1 MIRLLF
7 SFIFFILIIRISFAC
22 DCPPIGKVSKEQFDL
37 YEVIF
42 EGRVDSVSQNCSWFE
57 IITLNKGSSLQKVKL
72 FFDDSTDCRMS
83 FAKDEI
89 WIIYSNYVKFSEL
102 AVNFCSR
109 SRKKP
114 RNGSADLFTVS
125 NQNTYDEEL
134 TYLKQNLGV
143 KPVKEEREQ
152 DGFPERELIRP
163 KGWTV
168 IWLFIASL
176 LFFIVFYFISKR
188 IFRK

>member
-7 SFIFFILIIRISFAC
+7 SFTFFVLITRISFAC
-22 DCPPIGKVSKEQFDL
+22 DCPPIGKINKEQFDL

-42 EGRVDSVSQNCSWFE
+42 EGKVDSVSKNCIWFE

-83 FAKDEI
+83 FAKDEV
-89 WIIYSNYVKFSEL
+89 WIIYSNYVKFGEL

-114 RNGSADLFTVS
+114 ENGSADLFTVS

-143 KPVKEEREQ
+143 KPVKEKREE
-152 DGFPERELIRP
+152 DNFPERELIRP

-168 IWLFIASL
+168 IWLFLASL
-176 LFFIVFYFISKR
+176 VFFIVFYFISKR
-188 IFRK
+188 IFKK

>member
-1 MIRLLF
+1 MIRALF
-7 SFIFFILIIRISFAC
+7 FLNLFFLSLRFSYAC
-22 DCPPIGKVSKEQFDL
+22 DCPPVGKISKEQFDL

-42 EGRVDSVSQNCSWFE
+42 EGKVDSVFKNCAWFD
-57 IITLNKGSSLQKVKL
+57 IITLNKGSSLQNVKL

-83 FAKDEI
+83 FAKGET
-89 WIIYSNYVKFSEL
+89 WIIYSNYIKFSEL

-114 RNGSADLFTVS
+114 EDGKADLYAVS
-125 NQNTYDEEL
+125 NQSTFDEEL

-143 KPVKEEREQ
+143 KPVKGKKEE
-152 DGFPERELIRP
+152 DNFPERELIRP

-176 LFFIVFYFISKR
+176 IFFIVFYFISKR